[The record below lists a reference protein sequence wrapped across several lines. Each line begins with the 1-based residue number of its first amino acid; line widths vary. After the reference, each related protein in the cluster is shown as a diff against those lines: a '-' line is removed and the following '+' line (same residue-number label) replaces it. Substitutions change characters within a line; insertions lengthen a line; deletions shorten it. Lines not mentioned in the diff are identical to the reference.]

1 MQALALQFNLSETT
15 FLLPS
20 ERASA
25 HVRIFTPTFEMP
37 FAGHPTLGSAH
48 VVRSIRNGGDAVTLE
63 MRAGIIAVRAQG
75 DVWTLDANA
84 PKHREPNA
92 SRAELAAMVELI
104 GGGWDI
110 MWHIRHVPEF
120 FWTPPHIV
128 LYSGAGVVL
137 LATGAAFVLR
147 WSGRSY
153 PRSVRA
159 GTAIAFAGAVLQF
172 AAGGFDSAWHAR
184 FGADDSLSPPH
195 VMLTAAMVIT
205 TLGIVLALH
214 AWRRMEAA
222 GGVRRASAWVAHAV
236 SVTAMTWATWGLL
249 FILLFPGLFRTN
261 VLVEPFG
268 LRLFTAAAFA
278 GLLPLMVLT
287 SARVV
292 GRRGAATLSAAVQA
306 GGALLITG
314 LMGDLDPMT
323 APFAALFVLP
333 GVLADLLYRPGSRGS
348 GYVAIAL
355 GAILAQFAF
364 LTGGVVDAMTRPD
377 LIPVA
382 AALAFAAGGVVAAIL
397 AERIGSAAEGLGA
410 EPAGPAPVPA

>member
-1 MQALALQFNLSETT
+1 MKLPTPVARLLLRLSTWLLQI
-15 FLLPS
+15 
-20 ERASA
+20 A
-25 HVRIFTPTFEMP
+25 
-37 FAGHPTLGSAH
+37 
-48 VVRSIRNGGDAVTLE
+48 AV
-63 MRAGIIAVRAQG
+63 
-75 DVWTLDANA
+75 
-84 PKHREPNA
+84 
-92 SRAELAAMVELI
+92 AAMVELI

-333 GVLADLLYRPGSRGS
+333 GVLADLLYRPDSRGS
-348 GYVAIAL
+348 LYVAIAL

-382 AALAFAAGGVVAAIL
+382 AALAYAAGGVVAAIL